1 MKGLIIFSFGGEEN
15 NNVRVDSVS
24 CILRNESKR
33 ENYIFLFQLAN
44 LKAEH
49 DVWKKRV
56 WEP

>member
-1 MKGLIIFSFGGEEN
+1 MMKGLIIFSFGGEEN

-24 CILRNESKR
+24 CILRNDSKR

-56 WEP
+56 